1 VPPPDVDAIVGIG
14 DSFAPTVT
22 ADLVTTCSTSAT
34 GDYAGIEPET
44 AHSARAGEPIR
55 FFLDSGWHV
64 LHWEGFDRDRDV
76 EGSNVILG
84 ETPEGRPSF
93 LSVPVP
99 DRTGNVIL
107 GVTIWAITT
116 DGRAVANVSASVW
129 LDVEPAG
136 PAALHIIPADTACDS
151 VAWPE
156 GVAPYGE
163 ITFVID
169 PSAAELVTAV
179 SDTGAS
185 LLTLWPEGFRAG
197 PAADRT
203 VLSPDGQAVATNG
216 QVIAVPATSLP
227 RLGGYDICLTP
238 SSLHVVLAPSVQDV
252 PRVQAATY
260 RPSSPPEVSA

>member
-1 VPPPDVDAIVGIG
+1 
-14 DSFAPTVT
+14 
-22 ADLVTTCSTSAT
+22 
-34 GDYAGIEPET
+34 
-44 AHSARAGEPIR
+44 
-55 FFLDSGWHV
+55 
-64 LHWEGFDRDRDV
+64 
-76 EGSNVILG
+76 
-84 ETPEGRPSF
+84 
-93 LSVPVP
+93 
-99 DRTGNVIL
+99 VIL

-216 QVIAVPATSLP
+216 QVIAVPATLLP

-252 PRVQAATY
+252 HRVRAATY